1 MTTVRQLLEHKG
13 HEIAVVDADATV
25 FEAIALMAER
35 NIGSLLVMQDE
46 SLVGIV
52 TERDYARKVVLRG
65 KASPTTPVREV
76 MSAHVITVGPDETV
90 EQCMTLMTDRRVRH
104 LPVVEGTRLI
114 GVISIGDLVQS
125 IIGEQRSIID
135 HLEQY
140 IRS

>member
-1 MTTVRQLLEHKG
+1 MTTVGQLLEHKG
-13 HEIAVVDADATV
+13 HDIAVVGADATV

-35 NIGSLLVMQDE
+35 NIGSLLVLEDDR
-46 SLVGIV
+46 LVGIV

-65 KASPTTPVREV
+65 KASPTTPVREI
-76 MSAHVITVGPDETV
+76 MNTHVITVGPSDTV
-90 EQCMTLMTDRRVRH
+90 EECMTLMTDRRVRH
-104 LPVVEGTRLI
+104 LPVVDRSRLVGI
-114 GVISIGDLVQS
+114 ISIGDLVQS

>member
-13 HEIAVVDADATV
+13 HDLVAIDADATV
-25 FEAIALMAER
+25 FEAIALMAEK
-35 NIGSLLVMQDE
+35 NIGALLVMEDGA
-46 SLVGIV
+46 LAGLI

-65 KASPTTPVREV
+65 KASPTTPVRDV
-76 MSAHVITVGPDETV
+76 MNTHLVTV
-90 EQCMTLMTDRRVRH
+90 EPADTVEECMTLMTDRRVRH
-104 LPVVEGTRLI
+104 LPVIEGTQLVGI
-114 GVISIGDLVQS
+114 ISIGDLVQS

>member
-13 HEIAVVDADATV
+13 HDIAVVDADATV

-35 NIGSLLVMQDE
+35 NIGSLLVMKDGD
-46 SLVGIV
+46 LVGIV

-65 KASPTTPVREV
+65 KASPTTPVHEI
-76 MSAHVITVGPDETV
+76 MNTHVITVSPDETV

-104 LPVVEGTRLI
+104 LPVVADTRVI
-114 GVISIGDLVQS
+114 GIISIGDLVQS

>member
-13 HEIAVVDADATV
+13 HDIAVVDADATV

-35 NIGSLLVMQDE
+35 NIGSLLVMEDE

-76 MSAHVITVGPDETV
+76 MSAHVITVSPDETV
-90 EQCMTLMTDRRVRH
+90 EECMTLMTDRRVRH

-114 GVISIGDLVQS
+114 GIISIGDLVQS

>member
-13 HEIAVVDADATV
+13 HDIAVVDADATV
-25 FEAIALMAER
+25 FEAIGLMAER
-35 NIGSLLVMQDE
+35 NIGSLLVMEDD

-65 KASPTTPVREV
+65 KASPTTPVREI
-76 MSAHVITVGPDETV
+76 MNAHVITVGPEDTV
-90 EQCMTLMTDRRVRH
+90 EECMTLMTDRRVRH
-104 LPVVEGTRLI
+104 LPVVEGGALVGI
-114 GVISIGDLVQS
+114 ISIGDLVQS

>member
-1 MTTVRQLLEHKG
+1 MTTVRQLLDHKG
-13 HEIAVVDADATV
+13 HDITVVDADATV
-25 FEAIALMAER
+25 FDAIALMAER
-35 NIGSLLVMQDE
+35 NIGSLLVMENDQ
-46 SLVGIV
+46 LVGIV

-65 KASPTTPVREV
+65 KASPTTPVREI
-76 MSAHVITVGPDETV
+76 MNSHLITVGPDETV
-90 EQCMTLMTDRRVRH
+90 EGCMTLMTDRRVRH
-104 LPVVEGTRLI
+104 LPVVDGHRLV

>member
-13 HEIAVVDADATV
+13 HDIAVVDADATV
-25 FEAIALMAER
+25 FDAIGVMAER
-35 NIGSLLVMQDE
+35 NIGSLLVMEDD

-65 KASPTTPVREV
+65 KASPTTPVREI
-76 MSAHVITVGPDETV
+76 MNTHVITVGPDETV
-90 EQCMTLMTDRRVRH
+90 EECMTLMTDRRVRH
-104 LPVVEGTRLI
+104 LPVVDGSALVGI
-114 GVISIGDLVQS
+114 ISIGDLVQS

>member
-13 HEIAVVDADATV
+13 HDIAVVGADATV

-35 NIGSLLVMQDE
+35 NIGSLLVMEDE
-46 SLVGIV
+46 TLVGMI

-65 KASPTTPVREV
+65 KASPTTPVREI
-76 MSAHVITVGPDETV
+76 MSTHVITVSPGETV
-90 EQCMTLMTDRRVRH
+90 EECMTLMTDRRVRH
-104 LPVVEGTRLI
+104 LPVIEGTRLI

>member
-13 HEIAVVDADATV
+13 HDLVAIDADATV
-25 FEAIALMAER
+25 FEAIALMAEK
-35 NIGSLLVMQDE
+35 NIGALLVMEDGA
-46 SLVGIV
+46 LAGLI

-65 KASPTTPVREV
+65 KASPTTPVRDV
-76 MSAHVITVGPDETV
+76 MNTHLVTV
-90 EQCMTLMTDRRVRH
+90 EPTDTVEECMTLMTDRRVRH
-104 LPVVEGTRLI
+104 LPVIEGARLI
-114 GVISIGDLVQS
+114 GIISIGDLVQS

>member
-13 HEIAVVDADATV
+13 HDIAVVGADATV

-35 NIGSLLVMQDE
+35 NIGSLLVMEDD

-65 KASPTTPVREV
+65 KASPTTPVREI
-76 MSAHVITVGPDETV
+76 MNAHVITVSPDDTV
-90 EQCMTLMTDRRVRH
+90 EECMTLMTDRRVRH
-104 LPVVEGTRLI
+104 LPVVEGIRLVGI
-114 GVISIGDLVQS
+114 ISIGDLVQS